1 MEDAHMA
8 DEHTTDDDM
17 LGLIDAASRN
27 AKGLHKN
34 NAHFY
39 DGPSDDDTTMKLG
52 RNLAGTSFELS
63 PDIMNSGRAELTS
76 TAKRGRSTDSPVEHK
91 EEESPFKRARLTKE
105 TEYTTRATDF
115 QLEHVRVVV
124 YGYNNPSKP
133 LFRLDLS
140 SAITCER
147 DMGLVDKLEHA
158 TGEITQ
164 DSLDVGALRTA
175 ITRNLVGHRIP
186 LAGKHYRIWSC
197 AEYPVVP
204 IITHGLLADAVRIIM
219 EKRNPIWNLIVTED
233 DVDCRQFARV
243 SGTYGGTWV
252 ASGCG
257 LCCNDG
263 PMYDVVVAE
272 KSTDWKDNGLQA
284 PADAIRMSTRTYSG
298 IGFGVCGKGGQ

>member
-1 MEDAHMA
+1 DAHIA

-17 LGLIDAASRN
+17 LSLINAASWN

-39 DGPSDDDTTMKLG
+39 NGPSNNNTTIKL
-52 RNLAGTSFELS
+52 RQNLASTSFKLS
-63 PDIMNSGRAELTS
+63 PDIINSGRAKLTS

-124 YGYNNPSKP
+124 YGYNNPLKP

-147 DMGLVDKLEHA
+147 DMGLVDKLKHA

-164 DSLDVGALRTA
+164 DSLDVRALRTA
-175 ITRNLVGHRIP
+175 ITRNL
-186 LAGKHYRIWSC
+186 SC
-197 AEYPVVP
+197 AKYPVVP
-204 IITHGLLADAVRIIM
+204 IITHGLLADA
-219 EKRNPIWNLIVTED
+219 NLIVTED
-233 DVDCRQFARV
+233 DVN
-243 SGTYGGTWV
+243 W
-252 ASGCG
+252 
-257 LCCNDG
+257 L
-263 PMYDVVVAE
+263 
-272 KSTDWKDNGLQA
+272 DNGLKA
-284 PADAIRMSTRTYSG
+284 AAVEI
-298 IGFGVCGKGGQ
+298 